1 MAEVKGKLLTGSVRK
16 TLINMTLPMMAG
28 MLSMVIFNLV
38 DTFYV
43 GKLGVD
49 ELAAMGFTFP
59 VVLAVNSIA
68 LGMGI
73 AASSIISRAIG
84 RGDHH
89 EVVSLASNM
98 LLIGFMT
105 VVIITT
111 VGLLTIDPLFA
122 LLGAKGRIMILIKQY
137 MSVWYWGV
145 PFVVMPMMGNNML
158 RATGDS
164 KTPGI
169 TMTISML
176 INLIIDPLLI
186 FGLGPFPALGLQG
199 AAVTTVFSRAISM
212 VVSLTILIR
221 REHMLSFSSCIFS
234 NTINTARQLFYISI
248 PATATRLIVPLSMGI
263 ITRMIAQYGN
273 PAVAGFGVASRIEM
287 FAMMITR
294 SLGSVL
300 MPFIGQNW
308 GARNISRI
316 WEAMRFSNIA
326 SMIWGVFVFLIVM
339 FFARPIAALFNSA
352 PEVINITASYLH
364 IVSFTFGLLGV
375 TELNSTGLNALNK
388 PLPSSMIAFIRM
400 FVLYVPLALLGSRL
414 FAVKGIF
421 SAAALTNIIAS
432 VIAYFIFTYILNRM
446 IRNENTAI
454 GEAIEN

>member
-1 MAEVKGKLLTGSVRK
+1 MAKIKGRLLTGSVKK
-16 TLINMTLPMMAG
+16 TLIKMTLPMMAG
-28 MLSMVIFNLV
+28 MLSMVVFNLV

-43 GKLGVD
+43 GKLGV
-49 ELAAMGFTFP
+49 EQLAAMGFTFP

-105 VVIITT
+105 VVVITT
-111 VGLLTIDPLFA
+111 IGLLTIEPLFA
-122 LLGAKGRIMILIKQY
+122 LLGAKGSILGMVKQY
-137 MSVWYWGV
+137 MVIWYWGV

-169 TMTISML
+169 TMTISMF
-176 INLIIDPLLI
+176 INLLVDPLLI
-186 FGLGPFPALGLQG
+186 FGLGPFPAMGLQG

-212 VVSLTILIR
+212 VISLTILIK
-221 REHMLSFSSCIFS
+221 REHMIVLSSSILS
-234 NTINTARQLFYISI
+234 STVKTAKQLFYISI
-248 PATATRLIVPLSMGI
+248 PATATRLIVPLSMAV

-300 MPFIGQNW
+300 MPFVGQNW
-308 GARNISRI
+308 GARNIDRI
-316 WEAMRFSNIA
+316 RDAMRFSDMASIA
-326 SMIWGVFVFLIVM
+326 WGFVVFIVSIL
-339 FFARPIAALFNSA
+339 FARPIASLFNSS
-352 PEVINITASYLH
+352 PEVINITAYYLY
-364 IVSFTFGLLGV
+364 IVSFTFGLFGV
-375 TELNSTGLNALNK
+375 TELNSIGLNALNK
-388 PLPSSMIAFIRM
+388 PIPSTIISFVRM
-400 FVLYVPLALLGSRL
+400 FILYIPLAVLGSKL
-414 FAVKGIF
+414 FEIKGIF
-421 SAAALTNIIAS
+421 SAAALTNIITG
-432 VIAYFIFTYILNRM
+432 IFAYFVFNYILRQM
-446 IRNENTAI
+446 IAGEHLKGREN
-454 GEAIEN
+454 IEY